1 MNPHT
6 TLWTSPAPLW
16 GRFDSSPGSMAAAL
30 AKDQARPAILRF
42 ASDDF
47 MDQLLAMLAADPRQ
61 IGSLIARPETWRS
74 PSGDA
79 PDLIERVPLPRLARA
94 LTRLRKRQAPSTALS
109 PSTHAVVEKENGVER
124 SKPLKLYQPAH
135 QRYYLVGANLV
146 CERVGFPDRTL
157 GATGSEHVGFVLRRL
172 FPPKGKTQG
181 PPFEEYA
188 FVKDASDARW
198 QRIAADAGVTDPA
211 AKLLAGEELLPLFAL
226 NFRDDADHPRRLLA
240 GLVPVGRREEYMTT
254 YKQHET
260 LLEGARPGGLAPGE
274 TVMTARKEQF
284 KMEVTEPW
292 KNLIR
297 SAYAAAPRIADDG
310 SVSNDQKSDED
321 FDLPGRKL
329 AAATAANDQAQG
341 QSWLILLDFADFLCL
356 HLRPV
361 WDCVLDPSQRG
372 GLKTDSQRSL
382 FTWLNDTHIDSEWPI
397 SGGGR
402 AFASNLRDA
411 LKRIREK
418 DEVRQGLEGT
428 TRPFPEDIDPGLAW
442 PDFLCLLA
450 GVSKSF
456 IAGGV
461 HESLAKLA
469 GPQAEKDDVG
479 ADFPSSSE
487 SLAAIDQQVASLDR
501 LVQLVI
507 TAIDADAPAT
517 PAPPLPF
524 ALRLRDAL
532 ASTEGDPGWFVLR
545 CVHVRCDCGP
555 LKPAVLSAASERFQL
570 ASFFDP
576 DAPARPIRISLPLDT
591 TPAGLRK
598 YSRNTAFVISDVLCG
613 QIQRAKGL
621 GFVDLVLSVLPW
633 PFHKD
638 LNMRKMGPCQRGGTP
653 IGMICSLSLPI
664 ITICALI
671 LLTVIVSLFDLIF
684 RWLPWFV
691 ICFPIPGLKAK
702 KPGGLP

>member
-94 LTRLRKRQAPSTALS
+94 LTRLRKRQAPSSALS

-172 FPPKGKTQG
+172 FPPKGKEEG

-211 AKLLAGEELLPLFAL
+211 AKLLAGEELLPLFPL

-240 GLVPVGRREEYMTT
+240 GLVPVGRREEYMST
-254 YKQHET
+254 YAQHET
-260 LLEGARPGGLAPGE
+260 LLEEARAGGLAPGE

-297 SAYAAAPRIADDG
+297 SAYAAAARIGDDEA
-310 SVSNDQKSDED
+310 VSEDQRSDKH
-321 FDLPGRKL
+321 FDLPRRKL

-341 QSWLILLDFADFLCL
+341 QSWLILLDFADFLSL

-361 WDCVLDPSQRG
+361 WDCVLDLSQPRDLKTESQR
-372 GLKTDSQRSL
+372 RL
-382 FTWLNDTHIDSEWPI
+382 FDWLNGAGMGSGWPI
-397 SGGGR
+397 T
-402 AFASNLRDA
+402 ADKPTFASNLRDA

-418 DEVRQGLEGT
+418 DEVRKGLEGA
-428 TRPFPEDIDPGLAW
+428 TRPFPETIDPGLAW
-442 PDFLCLLA
+442 PGFLYLLA
-450 GVSKSF
+450 GVSNSF
-456 IAGGV
+456 VAGGV
-461 HESLAKLA
+461 HESLYRLA
-469 GPQAEKDDVG
+469 DPQAEADDVG
-479 ADFPSSSE
+479 ADFPPSSSL
-487 SLAAIDQQVASLDR
+487 LAAIDRQVASLDK

-507 TAIDADAPAT
+507 TAIDTEAPAT

-532 ASTEGDPGWFVLR
+532 KSTAGDPGWFVLR

-598 YSRNTAFVISDVLCG
+598 HSRNTAFVISDVLCG

-638 LNMRKMGPCQRGGTP
+638 LDMREMGPCQRGGTP

-671 LLTVIVSLFDLIF
+671 LLTIIVSLFDLIF
-684 RWLPWFV
+684 HWLPWFV
-691 ICFPIPGLKAK
+691 ICFPIPGFKAK
-702 KPGGLP
+702 KPGELP